1 MGDGSWQME
10 TEPIKKVQMAH
21 GCGSASLSHYKTATC
36 LKLEMPY
43 SALGTQQ
50 QHQSDYEL

>member
-1 MGDGSWQME
+1 ME
-10 TEPIKKVQMAH
+10 TGPIKRAQMAH
-21 GCGSASLSHYKTATC
+21 GCGSASLSHYRMATC

-50 QHQSDYEL
+50 QQHQSDYEL